1 MLVHPIERIGKHHGE
16 AAAAVPA
23 GATVRDLP
31 VLPCFR
37 LAGGVTLVALEAQA
51 WPGGCL
57 PEGVALEDLKVT
69 AAGMARSGPASRVR
83 LPRRDGGERVVAV
96 MAIDPDAAVFCC
108 DGKGRHLARVAP
120 RGERPA
126 DPGLLAAGLDAVG
139 CQRLIRQ
146 ALDAWPRLFRLG
158 KDAGYARFCRRLLRL
173 LVPDMCAAMPEAV
186 VNRQFVLAGMPLDS
200 RIGDV
205 ADVVVVGANGVVRAP
220 CRPLQLRKGP
230 AFLLLQR
237 DAIDAESL
245 IVVFGAAGHAVFQL
259 PAMPQKPLLDW
270 LGARRQLA
278 AQMRAFLARAFAD
291 MPDEDGSGAA
301 LRRELDLFSPPAVRN
316 LLARNTPV
324 NAAVELLVADG
335 AGGIFIRGWLRDPH
349 QLVAGAELQA
359 GGSAPLPLDPVW
371 LRFPRP
377 DIDKLYKARPAAFG
391 FVAHLGQLLEP
402 AGEAILRLHLSSGGI
417 IELAARFAAGHPAE
431 LRDAVLGGVPP
442 EQLTTDAIARIV
454 APAAVPLHRQHLARR
469 QAPEIVQFGEPV
481 AAPRFSLIVPLYRNL
496 DYLRFQLGAFATDP
510 AMRRAE
516 LIFVLDSPEQ
526 RADLVH
532 FLSGLHQLYGL
543 PMTIAVMSGNFG
555 YAAAN
560 NAGAALARGDVL
572 VLLNSD
578 VVPEAPGWM
587 QRQAAPLRRKNV
599 VATGARLLFDDQS
612 LQHAGMRFARD
623 AGGHWLNLHYHK
635 GAPRDFA
642 PALKARKVPAVTGAA
657 LMVRREAFL
666 AVGGFTED
674 YIIGDYEDSDLC
686 LKLRQAGGEICYC
699 PDAVLYHFERKS
711 INRHAGYQR
720 SVAGL
725 YNRWLAA
732 QRWDGAMADL
742 MTRFERRGKRP
753 AA

>member
-1 MLVHPIERIGKHHGE
+1 MVNRHFALAGIPL
-16 AAAAVPA
+16 PA
-23 GATVRDLP
+23 GFGDAAD
-31 VLPCFR
+31 
-37 LAGGVTLVALEAQA
+37 VAVVSGSGL
-51 WPGGCL
+51 
-57 PEGVALEDLKVT
+57 
-69 AAGMARSGPASRVR
+69 ARS
-83 LPRRDGGERVVAV
+83 
-96 MAIDPDAAVFCC
+96 
-108 DGKGRHLARVAP
+108 
-120 RGERPA
+120 
-126 DPGLLAAGLDAVG
+126 
-139 CQRLIRQ
+139 
-146 ALDAWPRLFRLG
+146 
-158 KDAGYARFCRRLLRL
+158 
-173 LVPDMCAAMPEAV
+173 
-186 VNRQFVLAGMPLDS
+186 
-200 RIGDV
+200 
-205 ADVVVVGANGVVRAP
+205 P
-220 CRPLQLRKGP
+220 CRPLQPSKGP
-230 AFLLLQR
+230 ALLLLER
-237 DAIDAESL
+237 TAVEAEAT
-245 IVVFGAAGHAVFQL
+245 IVVFAAASHAVFRL
-259 PAMPQKPLLDW
+259 PAQPRLPLLDW
-270 LGARRQLA
+270 LRSRRQVA
-278 AQMRAFLARAFAD
+278 AQMRAYLSRAFTE

-301 LRRELDLFSPPAVRN
+301 LLRELDLFSPPSARN
-316 LLARNTPV
+316 LLARNIPV

-349 QLVAGAELQA
+349 QLVTGAELQI
-359 GGSAPLPLDPVW
+359 GGSEPQPLDATW

-377 DIDKLYKARPAAFG
+377 DIDRLYKARAAAFG
-391 FVAHLGQLLEP
+391 FVAHLADLPEAKGQ
-402 AGEAILRLHLSSGGI
+402 AVLRLHLGSGGSI
-417 IELAARFAAGHPAE
+417 DLTARFTAGHPSE

-442 EQLTTDAIARIV
+442 ERLTTEAIARIV

-469 QAPEIVQFGEPV
+469 LPPEIVQLGDPV
-481 AAPRFSLIVPLYRNL
+481 PDPRFSVIVPLYRNL

-532 FLSGLHQLYGL
+532 FLSGLNQLYGL
-543 PMTIAVMSGNFG
+543 PMSIAVMSENFG

-560 NAGAALARGDVL
+560 NAGAALARGDIL
-572 VLLNSD
+572 IMLNSD

-587 QRQAAPLRRKNV
+587 RRLAAPLRRREV

-657 LMVRREAFL
+657 LLVRRDAFL

-686 LKLRQAGGEICYC
+686 LKLRRAGGEIRYC

-732 QRWDGAMADL
+732 
-742 MTRFERRGKRP
+742 
-753 AA
+753 